1 VISFELVFPCVEYP
15 RVNVFCDLH
24 SIDHHPPLQHV
35 FVVTAYTGGVS
46 VDAIRPDG
54 SVLMHFDRAT

>member
-1 VISFELVFPCVEYP
+1 MFSVF
-15 RVNVFCDLH
+15 LH